1 MPLNSLS
8 QPQKSK
14 FESPISKKSPLDVP
28 YNGLGTNIDQLYTSK
43 DQQLAMSK
51 RNLSLD
57 KEKHQ
62 ACDHHKIKEI
72 IAKGFKIFRHN
83 LDGDKMA
90 SITKKKGRVLFK
102 KKTENYQVPK
112 KKKKNYFRQ
121 LYVRATH
128 TEENT

>member
-1 MPLNSLS
+1 MPSNLLS
-8 QPQKSK
+8 QLQKSK

-28 YNGLGTNIDQLYTSK
+28 YNGPGANIEQLYTSK
-43 DQQLAMSK
+43 YQHLAMSK

-72 IAKGFKIFRHN
+72 IAEGFKIFRHS
-83 LDGDKMA
+83 LDGDMMA
-90 SITKKKGRVLFK
+90 SITKKKGRVLFQ

-112 KKKKNYFRQ
+112 KKKKSYIRQ
-121 LYVRATH
+121 LW
-128 TEENT
+128 